1 MLNLKKLLAKMLSTD
16 SITISNT
23 AGADARACRN
33 NRVVTLTVINPNK
46 LNSGSN
52 NIGTLPVGWRPANT
66 MYFLAGTP
74 SFTPTYRYAIY
85 NNGTIELYN
94 YGSAV
99 SASTNATTSMTF
111 IASA

>member
-1 MLNLKKLLAKMLSTD
+1 MLNLKKLLTKMLSTD

-23 AGADARACRN
+23 AGADMRACRN

-52 NIGTLPVGWRPANT
+52 SIGTLPVGWRPNDT
-66 MYFLAGTP
+66 MFFLVATP
-74 SFTPTYRYAIY
+74 STAPRFRYAIY

-94 YGSAV
+94 YGAAV
-99 SASTNATTSMTF
+99 SASTNASTSMTF
-111 IASA
+111 VASA